1 MTKNILKGK
10 VIRNNGK
17 KTVIVQVLIK
27 KTHKRYKKT
36 ICFKKNYMVNDTL
49 NSKIDIGDNVIIIKT
64 KPISKYKHWQI
75 KTSLN
80 IKWFKLIVF

>member
-1 MTKNILKGK
+1 
-10 VIRNNGK
+10 
-17 KTVIVQVLIK
+17 
-27 KTHKRYKKT
+27 
-36 ICFKKNYMVNDTL
+36 MVNDTL

-80 IKWFKLIVF
+80 IK